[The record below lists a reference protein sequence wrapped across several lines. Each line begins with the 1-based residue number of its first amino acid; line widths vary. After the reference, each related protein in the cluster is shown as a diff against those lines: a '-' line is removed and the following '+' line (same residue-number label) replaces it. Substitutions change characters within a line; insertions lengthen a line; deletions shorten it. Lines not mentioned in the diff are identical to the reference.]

1 MRHLVFVYGTL
12 LRGEV
17 NHRLLQDAEWV
28 GEHRTEPRFSLVRL
42 GAYPGLIAGGR
53 TAVRGELYRVDQ
65 AGLRALDVL
74 EDYPRLYDRRLLA
87 TPFGRAWAYLY
98 RGSVRDRPLIPS
110 GDWRAVSRHAAPTR
124 AAAVRC
130 RRDSKNPGQQQQL
143 RSRLMATE
151 TSMTTENSASQAT
164 EEGRFT
170 IQLEQREGFEINVAF
185 DWKRAAD
192 LLMDEPPPL
201 GETNG
206 PNASRLLA
214 AAVGNCLSASLLYCI
229 GKEEP
234 PDQSLRT
241 AVTCV
246 MARNEKKRLR
256 IGRMEVQMI
265 VAQEL
270 AESKRFERC
279 KTLFEDFCVVSAS
292 VRAGI
297 PITVSVLDEA
307 GNLLHQ
313 SD

>member
-17 NHRLLQDAEWV
+17 NHRLLEGAEWV
-28 GEHRTEPRFSLVRL
+28 GEHRTEPRFTLLRL
-42 GAYPGLIAGGR
+42 GAYPGLITTGR
-53 TAVRGELYRVDQ
+53 TAVFGELYRVDH
-65 AGLRALDVL
+65 AGLRALDAL
-74 EDYPRLYDRRLLA
+74 EDYPRLYGRCLIA
-87 TPFGRAWAYLY
+87 TRFGRAWTYVY

-110 GDWRAVSRHAAPTR
+110 GDWRRISQAGSPLR
-124 AAAVRC
+124 AAGVRC
-130 RRDSKNPGQQQQL
+130 RRDSKNPGRQQQL
-143 RSRLMATE
+143 RSRLIATE
-151 TSMTTENSASQAT
+151 TGMTTETNAPQAT

-201 GETNG
+201 GGTNG

-241 AVTCV
+241 EVTCV
-246 MARNEKKRLR
+246 MVRNEKKRLR
-256 IGRMEVQMI
+256 IGSMEVRLI
-265 VAQEL
+265 VAPAL
-270 AESKRFERC
+270 LESKRFERC

-297 PITVSVLDEA
+297 PMKVLVLDEA